1 MKNIL
6 KLTRQTGD
14 TVFINLDNT
23 SFLTSTVEMGVEL
36 TEVGFSG
43 VESRS
48 IMVKESISEVEDMI
62 FKYEN

>member
-23 SFLTSTVEMGVEL
+23 SFLTSKVEMGVEL